1 MAGGSL
7 LPRGATPGSGRVAGR
22 RHILATASLL
32 ALPALHAQ
40 AQTNWPGTRPVRLVT
55 PSTLGHPGD
64 TYTRLMAEHY
74 VRTLGGTFVVD
85 NRPGATG
92 SIAIGHAAQQP
103 PDGWTFLS
111 ASNTAHVVAPLM
123 LRGLSF
129 DPVRDFVSV
138 APLFRYGMIL
148 IVANRVPARTTA
160 EFVAWAKAQPRGT
173 TMASVG
179 LGSVGHL
186 TAERFRQMADFPAV
200 HVPYR
205 GAGPAMVAMVAGES
219 DWVFDSIGNSAELLR
234 SGKVRGLALTGP
246 ERSEVMPG
254 YPTLAEVGY
263 PGLLEEVWFGL
274 WAPAGTPRPIID
286 RVNAATNAWL
296 ALPDTR
302 ARFTAG
308 AHTAMPGT
316 PEDMDRVWAE
326 DRERWSALIRQV
338 GARME

>member
-1 MAGGSL
+1 MSPNPHPRRRRLLLAG
-7 LPRGATPGSGRVAGR
+7 PA
-22 RHILATASLL
+22 LL
-32 ALPALHAQ
+32 ALARPAIAQ
-40 AQTNWPGTRPVRLVT
+40 GTAWPGTRPVRLVT

-74 VRTLGGTFVVD
+74 ARTFGGTFVVD

-92 SIAIGHAAQQP
+92 SIAIGHAAQQA

-111 ASNTAHVVAPLM
+111 SSNTSHVVAPLM

-129 DPVRDFVSV
+129 DLVRDFVSV
-138 APLFRYGMIL
+138 APLFRHGMIL
-148 IVANRVPARTTA
+148 IIANRVPARSTA
-160 EFVAWAKAQPRGT
+160 EFVAWAKTQTRGT
-173 TMASVG
+173 SMASVG
-179 LGSVGHL
+179 IGSVGHL

-205 GAGPAMVAMVAGES
+205 GASPAMVAMTAGES
-219 DWVFDSIGNSAELLR
+219 DWIFDSIGNSAELLR

-246 ERSEVMPG
+246 ERSAVMPE

-274 WAPAGTPRPIID
+274 WAPAGTPRSIIE
-286 RVNAATNAWL
+286 RMNAATNAWL

-316 PEDMDRVWAE
+316 PEDMDRFWAE
-326 DRERWSALIRQV
+326 DRARWTALIRQV
-338 GARME
+338 GAKME

>member
-1 MAGGSL
+1 MHAPRPARRAQILAGG
-7 LPRGATPGSGRVAGR
+7 G
-22 RHILATASLL
+22 LL
-32 ALPALHAQ
+32 ALPRPAL
-40 AQTNWPGTRPVRLVT
+40 AQTPAWPGTRPVRLIT

-64 TYTRLMAEHY
+64 TYTRLMAEHHA
-74 VRTLGGTFVVD
+74 RSFGGTFVVE
-85 NRPGATG
+85 NRIGATG

-123 LRGLSF
+123 LRGLAF

-148 IVANRVPARTTA
+148 IVASRVPARTMA
-160 EFVAWAKAQPRGT
+160 EFVAWARTQPRGT
-173 TMASVG
+173 SMASVG
-179 LGSVGHL
+179 IGSVGHL

-205 GAGPAMVAMVAGES
+205 GAAPAMVAITAGES

-234 SGKVRGLALTGP
+234 SGRVRGLALTGP
-246 ERSEVMPG
+246 ERSPLMPEI
-254 YPTLAEVGY
+254 PTLAEVGY

-274 WAPAGTPRPIID
+274 WAPTGTPRPIIE

-302 ARFTAG
+302 ARFAAG

-316 PEDMDRVWAE
+316 PEDMDRFWTE
-326 DRERWSALIRQV
+326 DRGRWTALVREV
-338 GARME
+338 GARLE